1 LQRSAK
7 NRAADWRRWLPY
19 INNKKIGGRKPMQ
32 RNFEEITKELIMLP
46 KRERLEI
53 VRFLLF
59 LDSRSL
65 DTDIESAWE
74 EEIMDRVRAVDEGK
88 ATGIDYNKAMKE
100 IEQRFIS

>member
-1 LQRSAK
+1 
-7 NRAADWRRWLPY
+7 
-19 INNKKIGGRKPMQ
+19 MQ
-32 RNFEEITKELIMLP
+32 QNFEEITKELIMLP

-88 ATGIDYNKAMKE
+88 ATGIDYNKAIKE

>member
-1 LQRSAK
+1 
-7 NRAADWRRWLPY
+7 
-19 INNKKIGGRKPMQ
+19 MQ
-32 RNFEEITKELIMLP
+32 QNFEEITKELIMLP

-74 EEIMDRVRAVDEGK
+74 EEIMNRVSAVDEGK
-88 ATGIDYNKAMKE
+88 ATGMDYNKAMKE

>member
-1 LQRSAK
+1 
-7 NRAADWRRWLPY
+7 
-19 INNKKIGGRKPMQ
+19 MQ

>member
-1 LQRSAK
+1 
-7 NRAADWRRWLPY
+7 
-19 INNKKIGGRKPMQ
+19 MQ

-65 DTDIESAWE
+65 DTDVESAWE

-88 ATGIDYNKAMKE
+88 ATGVDYNKAMKE